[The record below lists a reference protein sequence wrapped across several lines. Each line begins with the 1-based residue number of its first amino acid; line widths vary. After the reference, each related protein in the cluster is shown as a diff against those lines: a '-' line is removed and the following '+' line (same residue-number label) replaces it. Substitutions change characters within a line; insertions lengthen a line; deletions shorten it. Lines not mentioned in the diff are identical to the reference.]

1 MPYRDAK
8 GKILS
13 EQIMKNKLLSIFFL
27 LLLSCSPNEL
37 AQDDME
43 MLWMDLNRPEVYN
56 WFDASNPGTSWIEFE
71 CGSGPYQVSISGKQI
86 SVQTDKPISRAL
98 HLTGKYG
105 RDAIEI
111 PLQDPDRFKLTITD
125 PDPYGEVIRIFF

>member
-1 MPYRDAK
+1 M
-8 GKILS
+8 
-13 EQIMKNKLLSIFFL
+13 QKNKLLSIILL

-37 AQDDME
+37 AQENME
-43 MLWMDLNRPEVYN
+43 MIWIDLDRPDVYN
-56 WFDASNPGTSWIEFE
+56 WFDATYPETSWTEFE

-86 SVQTDKPISRAL
+86 SVQTDKPISKAL

-105 RDAIEI
+105 RDAIAI

-125 PDPYGEVIRIFF
+125 PDPYGEVIRMFF